1 MKKIL
6 SAVFAGLMLASI
18 GASVQAASDAKH
30 PKDLSWGFEGFTGT
44 YDRGALQRGFQVY
57 KEVCSACH
65 GVKYIAFRNLME
77 IGFSEEEAKAIA
89 AQYIV
94 AGDLDE
100 YGEPTERD
108 GKLFDYIPS
117 PQPNDIAAR
126 AANNGALP
134 PDLSLM
140 VKARANG
147 ADYVYSLLTGYED
160 GHEVA
165 PGMSYNPYFAG
176 GEIAMGQ
183 PLFDDQVLY
192 ADGTEASLEQMSKD
206 VVVFLT
212 WAAEPTL
219 EERKK
224 IGFKVM
230 SFLLVLTILLYFS
243 NKKVWA
249 GLKGRKKED

>member
-6 SAVFAGLMLASI
+6 SAVFASLLLASI
-18 GASVQAASDAKH
+18 GTSVQAAGEVKK
-30 PKDLSWGFEGFTGT
+30 PKDVSWGFEGFTGT
-44 YDRGALQRGFQVY
+44 YDRAALQRGFQVY
-57 KEVCSACH
+57 KEVCAACH
-65 GVKYIAFRNLME
+65 GVKFIAFRNLME
-77 IGFSEEEAKAIA
+77 IGFSEEEAKALA

-94 AGDLDE
+94 AGELDQ
-100 YGEPTERD
+100 YGEPTERP
-108 GKLFDYIPS
+108 GKLFDYIPT
-117 PQPNDIAAR
+117 PYPNDIAAR
-126 AANNGALP
+126 AANNGAFP

-140 VKARANG
+140 VKARPNG

-160 GHEVA
+160 GHDVA

-176 GEIAMGQ
+176 SQIAMGQ

-192 ADGTEASLEQMSKD
+192 ADGTEASLERMSKD
-206 VVVFLT
+206 VVEFLT

-224 IGFKVM
+224 AGFKVM

-249 GLKGRKKED
+249 SVKGRKED

>member
-1 MKKIL
+1 MTKIL
-6 SAVFAGLMLASI
+6 LAVFASLMMLSAST
-18 GASVQAASDAKH
+18 SVQAASESKQ

-65 GVKYIAFRNLME
+65 GIKYIAFRNLME

-89 AQYIV
+89 AGYIV

-100 YGEPTERD
+100 YGDPTERA

-134 PDLSLM
+134 PDLSLII
-140 VKARANG
+140 KARANG
-147 ADYVYSLLTGYED
+147 ADYLYSLLTGYED

-165 PGMSYNPYFAG
+165 PGMNYNPYFPG

-183 PLFDDQVLY
+183 PLFDDQVMY
-192 ADGTEASLEQMSKD
+192 ADGTEASLEQMSQD
-206 VVVFLT
+206 VVVFLA

-219 EERKK
+219 EARHKA
-224 IGFKVM
+224 GFKVI

-249 GLKGRKKED
+249 GIKGKKKED

>member
-6 SAVFAGLMLASI
+6 SVVFAGLLLASI
-18 GASVQAASDAKH
+18 GASVQAAGDVKK
-30 PKDLSWGFEGFTGT
+30 PKDISWGFEGFTGT

-65 GVKYIAFRNLME
+65 GVKFIAFRNLLE

-89 AQYIV
+89 AEYIV
-94 AGDLDE
+94 AGDLDQ
-100 YGEPTERD
+100 YGDETERPA
-108 GKLFDYIPS
+108 KLFDYFPS
-117 PQPNDIAAR
+117 PHANDLAAR

-140 VKARANG
+140 IKARANG
-147 ADYVYSLLTGYED
+147 ADYLYSLLTGYED

-165 PGMSYNPYFAG
+165 SGMSYNPYFAG
-176 GEIAMGQ
+176 RQIAMGQ
-183 PLFDDQVLY
+183 PLFDDHVSY
-192 ADGTEASLEQMSKD
+192 ADGTEASLEQMSRD
-206 VVVFLT
+206 VVVFLAWT
-212 WAAEPTL
+212 AEPTM
-219 EERKK
+219 EARKRA
-224 IGFKVM
+224 GFKVM

-249 GLKGRKKED
+249 GLKGKKKD

>member
-1 MKKIL
+1 MKKFL
-6 SAVFAGLMLASI
+6 SAIFASLMLASV
-18 GASVQAASDAKH
+18 GTSVQAAGEVKA
-30 PKDLSWGFEGFTGT
+30 PKDISWGFEGFTGT

-65 GVKYIAFRNLME
+65 GVKFIAFRNLME

-89 AQYIV
+89 AGYIV
-94 AGDLDE
+94 EGDLDS
-100 YGEPTERD
+100 YGDPTERV

-117 PQPNDIAAR
+117 PYANDIAAR
-126 AANNGALP
+126 ASNNGAFP

-140 VKARANG
+140 VKARKNG
-147 ADYVYSLLTGYED
+147 ADYLYSLLTGYED

-176 GEIAMGQ
+176 SQIAMGQ

-206 VVVFLT
+206 VVVFLA
-212 WAAEPTL
+212 WAAEPTM

-224 IGFKVM
+224 AGFKVM

-243 NKKVWA
+243 NKKVWS
-249 GLKGRKKED
+249 GIKGRKKD

>member
-1 MKKIL
+1 MKKII
-6 SAVFAGLMLASI
+6 SAIFVSI
-18 GASVQAASDAKH
+18 LVVAVSTPAQAASDAKA
-30 PKDLSWGFEGFTGT
+30 PKDLSWGFEGMTGM
-44 YDRGALQRGFQVY
+44 YDRGALQRGFQIY

-65 GVKYIAFRNLME
+65 GVEYIAFRNLTE
-77 IGFSEEEAKAIA
+77 IGFSEAEAKAIA

-94 AGDLDE
+94 PGDVDE
-100 YGEPTERD
+100 YGDPTERA

-117 PQPNDIAAR
+117 PFANDNAAR
-126 AANNGALP
+126 ASNNGALP

-147 ADYVYSLLTGYED
+147 ADYVYSLLTGYSD
-160 GHEVA
+160 DHEVA

-183 PLFDDQVLY
+183 PLFDDHVLY

-206 VVVFLT
+206 VVEFLT

-219 EERKK
+219 EHRHRA
-224 IGFKVM
+224 GFKVI

-243 NKKVWA
+243 NKKVWRNVKA
-249 GLKGRKKED
+249 KKED